1 ERLAKINPRLIYCAV
16 TGYGDAGPLKDKAGY
31 DQVLQTLT
39 GMCSLQGKGDGQ
51 PEILYGSVVD
61 YYAASLVAA
70 AVSSALFERE
80 RSGMGQYVGV
90 SLLRSAL
97 AMQSAR
103 LIWAD
108 SEPRDVGRD
117 MRS

>member
-1 ERLAKINPRLIYCAV
+1 
-16 TGYGDAGPLKDKAGY
+16 
-31 DQVLQTLT
+31 
-39 GMCSLQGKGDGQ
+39 
-51 PEILYGSVVD
+51 
-61 YYAASLVAA
+61 
-70 AVSSALFERE
+70 FERE

-117 MRS
+117 MRSGGVTGIHPTREGHLYISANTPHFWKALCIKTGLTDLLDDERYGSVRKRALYRDEIIGRLHEALSKRSALEWEA